1 MPSRTTHRI
10 PRSLPPVFKKLAI
23 AGLILLTLLASLA
36 LPLKTTHAQEN
47 GVVVEGLVVNGSPG
61 SPSTAGLVVTFHQDN
76 ASQHEHLET
85 PTDAEGR
92 FRFESIIPDPF
103 VVYGVSVRYQDALYG
118 TDIDLLN
125 GPPPS
130 MLLEIFEVSNDQ
142 QIIHANSASVLFAD
156 INKETGTIAVL
167 EMVQLANDSD
177 YTYVAGDE
185 LPMDL
190 LRFGLP
196 PDASSLQVDTRLLG
210 ADVVQ
215 VDRGFAVLAAVPPG
229 NHDIMYTYEFP
240 YVGTEHV
247 FTKSLPFGA
256 EGLRILS
263 PDDVLTISG
272 EDLGPPEKVT
282 IGSSP
287 YQLLEQI
294 GLDRGTRVDVTLSN
308 LPQASFPERMLYAVK
323 TVRAEILAPALLG
336 IPMLVLTGF
345 AIRRHRNRQ
354 IPLEDGPAPT
364 TAEGDRFTLQRM
376 ISQLEQDYE
385 SGEVAAE
392 SYHRRRRVLETRLQ
406 SVGEI

>member
-1 MPSRTTHRI
+1 MLKH
-10 PRSLPPVFKKLAI
+10 LAI
-23 AGLILLTLLASLA
+23 AGLIFLTLLGSLA
-36 LPLKTTHAQEN
+36 FFQKTTQAQEK
-47 GVVVEGLVVNGSPG
+47 GLIVEGIVVNGSPD
-61 SPSTAGLVVTFHQDN
+61 SPTPVDLVVTFHQDN
-76 ASQHEHLET
+76 ASLHDHLET
-85 PTDAEGR
+85 STDAEGR
-92 FRFESIIPDPF
+92 FRFKGIIPDPF
-103 VVYGVSVRYQDALYG
+103 MVYGVSVRYQDALYG
-118 TDIDLLN
+118 TDIDLLD
-125 GPPPS
+125 GPS
-130 MLLEIFEVSNDQ
+130 SHILLQIFETSNDQ

-156 INKETGTIAVL
+156 TDQETGTISVL

-196 PDASSLQVDTRLLG
+196 PDTISLQVDTRLLG

-240 YVGTEHV
+240 YEGTEHI

-272 EDLGPPEKVT
+272 EDLGTLEMVS

-287 YQLLEQI
+287 YQLLEQT
-294 GLDRGTRVDVTLSN
+294 GLDRGTRVGITLSN
-308 LPQASFPERMLYAVK
+308 LPQASFPERMLYAAK
-323 TVRAEILAPALLG
+323 TVRAEILASVLLA
-336 IPMLVLTGF
+336 MLMVVLSGL
-345 AIRRHRNRQ
+345 AIHRHRNKQ
-354 IPLEDGPAPT
+354 HMPVEATPAPT
-364 TAEGDRFTLQRM
+364 TAQGDRFTLQRM
-376 ISQLEQDYE
+376 IFQLEQGYE

-392 SYHRRRRVLETRLQ
+392 SYHRRRRVLESRLK
-406 SVGEI
+406 SVDEV

>member
-1 MPSRTTHRI
+1 VH
-10 PRSLPPVFKKLAI
+10 KQLAI
-23 AGLILLTLLASLA
+23 AGLILLTLLAPLA
-36 LPLKTTHAQEN
+36 LLQKTTQAQEK

-76 ASQHEHLET
+76 ASLHEHLET
-85 PTDAEGR
+85 LTDDAGR

-103 VVYGVSVRYQDALYG
+103 MVYGVSGRYQDALYG

-130 MLLEIFEVSNDQ
+130 VLLEIFEVSNDQ

-156 INKETGTIAVL
+156 IDKETGTIAVL
-167 EMVQLANDSD
+167 EMVQLANDSA
-177 YTYVAGDE
+177 YTYMAGDE

-196 PDASSLQVDTRLLG
+196 PDFSALKVDTRLLG

-229 NHDIMYTYEFP
+229 DHDIMYTYEFP
-240 YVGTEHV
+240 YAGTEHV

-263 PDDVLTISG
+263 PEDVLAISG
-272 EDLGPPEKVT
+272 EDLGPPEMVT
-282 IGSSP
+282 IGNSP
-287 YQLLEQI
+287 YQLLEQT
-294 GLDRGTRVDVTLSN
+294 GLERGARVDVTLSD
-308 LPQASFPERMLYAVK
+308 LPQTSFPERMLYAVK

-336 IPMLVLTGF
+336 ILMVVLTGL
-345 AIRRHRNRQ
+345 AIGRHRNRQ
-354 IPLEDGPAPT
+354 SMPVEAGPAPS

-385 SGEVAAE
+385 SGEVVTE
-392 SYHRRRRVLETRLQ
+392 SYHRWRRVLETRLNTIDE
-406 SVGEI
+406 G

>member
-1 MPSRTTHRI
+1 M
-10 PRSLPPVFKKLAI
+10 AI
-23 AGLILLTLLASLA
+23 AGLIFLTLLGSLA
-36 LPLKTTHAQEN
+36 FLQKTIQAQQK
-47 GVVVEGLVVNGSPG
+47 GLVVEGLVVNGSPG
-61 SPSTAGLVVTFHQDN
+61 APSLAGLMVTLHQDN
-76 ASQHEHLET
+76 ASLHDHLET
-85 PTDAEGR
+85 PADDEGR
-92 FRFESIIPDPF
+92 FRFEAIVPDIF
-103 VVYGVSVRYQDALYG
+103 MVYGVSVRYQEALYG
-118 TDIDLLN
+118 TDLDLLD

-130 MLLEIFEVSNDQ
+130 ILLEIFETSNDQ

-156 INKETGTIAVL
+156 ADRETGTISVL

-196 PDASSLQVDTRLLG
+196 PNAISLQVDTRLLG

-240 YVGTEHV
+240 YGGTEHI

-272 EDLGPPEKVT
+272 EELGTLEMVT

-287 YQLLEQI
+287 YQLLEQT
-294 GLDRGTRVDVTLSN
+294 GLDRGARVDVTLSN
-308 LPQASFPERMLYAVK
+308 LPQASFPERMLYATK

-336 IPMLVLTGF
+336 MLMVVLTGF
-345 AIRRHRNRQ
+345 AIRRHRNKQ
-354 IPLEDGPAPT
+354 YMSVEAGPKPT
-364 TAEGDRFTLQRM
+364 TAQGERFTLQRM

-385 SGEVAAE
+385 NGEVAAE
-392 SYHRRRRVLETRLQ
+392 NYHRRRRVLETRLK
-406 SVGEI
+406 SVDEV

>member
-1 MPSRTTHRI
+1 MH
-10 PRSLPPVFKKLAI
+10 KQLAI
-23 AGLILLTLLASLA
+23 AGLILLTLLAPLA
-36 LPLKTTHAQEN
+36 LIQKTTQAQEK
-47 GVVVEGLVVNGSPG
+47 GVLVEGLVVNGSPG

-76 ASQHEHLET
+76 ASLHEHLET
-85 PTDAEGR
+85 LTDDAGR
-92 FRFESIIPDPF
+92 FRFESIVLDPF
-103 VVYGVSVRYQDALYG
+103 MVYGVSVRYQDALYG

-130 MLLEIFEVSNDQ
+130 VLLEIFEVSNDQ

-156 INKETGTIAVL
+156 IDKETGTIAVL
-167 EMVQLANDSD
+167 EMVQLANDSA
-177 YTYVAGDE
+177 YTYMAGDE

-196 PDASSLQVDTRLLG
+196 PDFSALQVDTRLLG

-229 NHDIMYTYEFP
+229 DHDIMYTYEFP
-240 YVGTEHV
+240 YAGTEHV

-263 PDDVLTISG
+263 PEDVLAISG
-272 EDLGPPEKVT
+272 EDMGTPEMVT

-287 YQLLEQI
+287 YQLLEQT
-294 GLDRGTRVDVTLSN
+294 GLERGTRVDVTLSD
-308 LPQASFPERMLYAVK
+308 LPQTSFPERILYAVK

-336 IPMLVLTGF
+336 ILMVVLTGL

-354 IPLEDGPAPT
+354 SMPVEAGPAPS

-385 SGEVAAE
+385 SGEVVTE
-392 SYHRRRRVLETRLQ
+392 SYHRRRRVLETRLNTIDE
-406 SVGEI
+406 G